1 MVAFPLERA
10 RARGEG
16 MKMAGRIAIGTAAA
30 CVLLFLGWGHDFLAA
45 TPDPPAGPVEAAVV
59 LAGPPAED
67 RERLRAAVECV
78 RSGRARLI
86 LLPFRHR
93 ALGWEWFLRTY
104 RIDPP
109 LPEERVI
116 IGREVPAASGAG
128 PDPGGTFAEARATIE
143 LMRRHGLRSAIV
155 LSSSYHMRRARLA
168 FRRADPRA
176 EFAFAFLPVPIHD
189 PRDPR
194 PWWRDAELLARVAG
208 EYVKLAGAFL
218 FYR

>member
-1 MVAFPLERA
+1 
-10 RARGEG
+10 
-16 MKMAGRIAIGTAAA
+16 MAGRITIGIAAA
-30 CVLLFLGWGHDFLAA
+30 CVLLFLGYGHDFLAV
-45 TPDPPAGPVEAAVV
+45 TPAPPARPVEAAVV

-78 RSGRARLI
+78 RTGQARLI

-104 RIDPP
+104 RIEPP

-116 IGREVPAASGAG
+116 IGREVPAAAGWG
-128 PDPGGTFAEARATIE
+128 PDPGGTFAEARATLE
-143 LMRRHGLRSAIV
+143 LMRRHGLRSAVV

-176 EFAFAFLPVPIHD
+176 EFAFAFRSVPT
-189 PRDPR
+189 RDPHDSR
-194 PWWRDAELLARVAG
+194 PWWRDPELLARVAG
-208 EYVKLAGAFL
+208 EYVKLAGGLL